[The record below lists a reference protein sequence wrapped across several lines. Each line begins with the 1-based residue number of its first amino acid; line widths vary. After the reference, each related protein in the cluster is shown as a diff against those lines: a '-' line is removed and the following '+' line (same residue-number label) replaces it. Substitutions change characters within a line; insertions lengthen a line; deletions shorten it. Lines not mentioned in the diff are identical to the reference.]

1 MYILELIS
9 SPRRLFLELL
19 SLRNEILT
27 PLLHFRMIKERNAG
41 VEKRLQSLNVMVPFI
56 LKGYRKPSGE

>member
-19 SLRNEILT
+19 SLRNKIMT
-27 PLLHFRMIKERNAG
+27 PLLHFRMIKERKAG
-41 VEKRLQSLNVMVPFI
+41 VEKRLQSLNAMVPFI
-56 LKGYRKPSGE
+56 LKGYKKPCGE